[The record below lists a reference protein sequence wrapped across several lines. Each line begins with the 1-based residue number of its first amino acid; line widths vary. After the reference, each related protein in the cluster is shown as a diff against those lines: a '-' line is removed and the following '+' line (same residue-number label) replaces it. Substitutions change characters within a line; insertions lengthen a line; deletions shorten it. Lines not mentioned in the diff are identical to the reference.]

1 MFVYRRLV
9 SYQFQGEVYMENKR
23 RTTKAA
29 NGDTI
34 RLCSSCDMELATIVI
49 PVDGNNLL
57 MESCDK
63 CDKRSWQ
70 LAGEQINLEHVLSE
84 VKSHVGKGN

>member
-1 MFVYRRLV
+1 
-9 SYQFQGEVYMENKR
+9 
-23 RTTKAA
+23 
-29 NGDTI
+29 
-34 RLCSSCDMELATIVI
+34 MELATIVI